1 MLWCDKLAERVSGP
15 QLINDSKTPSGRV
28 HVGALRGVLIHD
40 AVFRTLK
47 DRGILVRY
55 TFGVDDYDPLDEL
68 PAGHAEFFSP
78 YLGAPLCQVP
88 PPPGS
93 SAPDVAEHYIT
104 EFFDIFRELGV
115 EAETYRMRDIYRSG
129 QFNEAIDAILNNAA
143 RVREV
148 YKDVSNSERPDTWYP
163 FQVVCEACGRIGTT
177 EVSDYDGREVT
188 YTCRPDLVSWAMGC
202 GHAGKVSPFD
212 GQGKLPWKLEWTA
225 KWKTFGVTIE
235 GAGKDHNTKG
245 GSRDVSATC
254 LRAIFD
260 QHPPLNIPYEFF
272 LVGGAKMSSS
282 KGIGVSARDMAD
294 FLPPE
299 LLRFVMIR
307 TQPKQP
313 VNFSPDEKSIIKI
326 FNDFDRFHTRTY
338 HDPKVSP
345 DDKRVYQ
352 LSQIV
357 PQGDFYAADFQLV
370 ATVAQLPHLDLA
382 SEVEK
387 RKGTPLTQ
395 TEHDQLARRAQAA
408 RYWLEHY
415 ASPEER
421 IVLQDTLPER
431 AGELTASQ
439 RAFLH
444 RLADRLPGVAWE
456 DSALQTAVFDVARLT
471 PIAPAQAFKAL
482 YRVLLD
488 RDSGPKAGNLLAFLD
503 RDFLLKRLQELPYD
517 QQAFW
522 QETAIGREDFDA
534 WAAEHRAHITQLSA
548 EAKLGQAR
556 PEALE
561 RLGVVEYV
569 VAFDDNKT
577 HLRRVLLGEFAEQAA
592 FDATAEG
599 YIGQLREKYQPAV
612 S

>member
-47 DRGILVRY
+47 DRGIPVRY

-143 RVREV
+143 RVRGV

-188 YTCRPDLVSWAMGC
+188 YTCRPDLVSWATGC

-299 LLRFVMIR
+299 ILRFVMIR

-387 RKGTPLTQ
+387 RKGAPLTPAEQ
-395 TEHDQLARRAQAA
+395 KQLARRAQAA
-408 RYWLEHY
+408 SYWLEHY

-444 RLADRLPGVAWE
+444 QLADCLPGVVWE
-456 DSALQTAVFDVARLT
+456 DSVLQTAVFDVARLT
-471 PIAPAQAFKAL
+471 PLAPAQAFKAL

-503 RDFLLKRLQELPYD
+503 QAFLLKRLRELPYD
-517 QQAFW
+517 RQAFW
-522 QETAIGREDFDA
+522 RETAISREDFDA
-534 WAAEHRAHITQLSA
+534 WTAEHRAHITRLTA
-548 EAKLGQAR
+548 EAKLGEER
-556 PEALE
+556 PEALA
-561 RLGVVEYV
+561 RLGIVEYV
-569 VAFDDNKT
+569 VALDDNKT
-577 HLRRVLLGEFAEQAA
+577 HMQRVLLGEFAEQAA
-592 FDATAEG
+592 FDAVARE
-599 YIGQLREKYQPAV
+599 YVGQKQGVV
-612 S
+612 SES